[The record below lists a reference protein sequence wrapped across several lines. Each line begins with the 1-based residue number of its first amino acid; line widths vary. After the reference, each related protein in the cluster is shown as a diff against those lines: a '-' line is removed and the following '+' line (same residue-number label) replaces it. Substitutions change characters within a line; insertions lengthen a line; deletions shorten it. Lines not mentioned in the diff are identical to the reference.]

1 MSGIAKKLDPILWE
15 QAKRQACIEAK
26 LCAHSARKMQWATR
40 RYKKLGGRYEG
51 PKSKKN
57 LLSQWT
63 KQDWRTF
70 TGMKSEG
77 KRRYL
82 PAKAWDVLTTTERKA
97 TDRAKRLGTK
107 KGKQVVRQP
116 KKIAAKTRRF
126 RKIKK

>member
-15 QAKRQACIEAK
+15 QAKRQACIDAK

-63 KQDWRTF
+63 KQDW
-70 TGMKSEG
+70 GQASLPSSEG
-77 KRRYL
+77 LECVDDKR
-82 PAKAWDVLTTTERKA
+82 T
-97 TDRAKRLGTK
+97 
-107 KGKQVVRQP
+107 
-116 KKIAAKTRRF
+116 
-126 RKIKK
+126 